1 MTTSKLPSGKWRT
14 RVYIDGKQISFT
26 ATTRAESVRLAT
38 QASNLRNCSRMSVM
52 SALRGYFEAKKGILS
67 PSTAREYARSIERD
81 FQDIG
86 HIRTDKLTRAILQKW
101 ISDYSVNHS
110 AKSTRNAYG
119 LLSAALDLMCDMR
132 FKVELPKIPPRS
144 YQIPSESDFKEA
156 IEQCDPEIKK
166 AVLLAGI
173 GTMRRGEIAALTY
186 GDIDGNVIHVHADKI
201 RSQSGYVVKNM
212 PKTSA
217 SDRYITYPSF
227 VIDALGHGK
236 RNEPVVKISPEHI
249 SRRWRVIRKR
259 CGLDGVRFHDLRH
272 YAASIAHSLGVPDK
286 IIQDRGGWSD
296 DRVMKAVYRN
306 TMKEYSDQYT
316 DMLNEHFETRLSHE
330 SNKKP
335 AKP

>member
-14 RVYIDGKQISFT
+14 RVYINGKQISFT
-26 ATTRAESVRLAT
+26 ASTKAESIRLAT
-38 QASNLRNCSRMSVM
+38 QASNRQSNARMTVNM
-52 SALRGYFEAKKGILS
+52 ALRGYFEAKKGILS
-67 PSTAREYARSIERD
+67 PSTAREYARSIDRD
-81 FQDIG
+81 YSAIG
-86 HIRTDKLTRAILQKW
+86 MMRIDKLTRAVIQKW
-101 ISDYSVNHS
+101 ISDYSVSHS

-119 LLSAALDLMCDMR
+119 LLSAALDLMCDLR

-144 YQIPSESDFKEA
+144 YQIPSESDFRQA
-156 IEQCDPEIKK
+156 IEQCDPEMKK

-186 GDIDGNVIHVHADKI
+186 GDIDGTVIHVHADKI
-201 RSQSGYVVKNM
+201 RSSDGYVIKSM

-217 SDRYITYPSF
+217 SDRYITYPQF
-227 VIDALGHGK
+227 VIDALGSGRK
-236 RNEPVVKISPEHI
+236 SDSVVRISPEHI

-306 TMKEYSDQYT
+306 TMKEYSDKFT
-316 DMLNEHFETRLSHE
+316 DMLNEHFEEQIKT
-330 SNKKP
+330 
-335 AKP
+335 

>member
-1 MTTSKLPSGKWRT
+1 
-14 RVYIDGKQISFT
+14 
-26 ATTRAESVRLAT
+26 
-38 QASNLRNCSRMSVM
+38 MSVNA
-52 SALRGYFEAKKGILS
+52 ALRGYYEAKKGILS

-81 FQDIG
+81 FEDIKFM
-86 HIRTDKLTRAILQKW
+86 RTDKLTRATVQKW
-101 ISDYSVNHS
+101 VSDYSVNHS

-119 LLSAALDLMCDMR
+119 LLSAALDLMCDLR

-144 YQIPSESDFKEA
+144 YQIPSESDFRQALE
-156 IEQCDPEIKK
+156 ECDSELKK

-201 RSQSGYVVKNM
+201 RSSDGYVIKSM

-227 VIDALGHGK
+227 VIEALGTGK
-236 RNEPVVKISPEHI
+236 KTEPVVNISPEHI

-286 IIQDRGGWSD
+286 VIQDRGGWSS

-306 TMKEYSDQYT
+306 TVKEYDDKFT
-316 DMLNEHFETRLSHE
+316 DMLNEHFEKEIRHR
-330 SNKKP
+330 
-335 AKP
+335 

>member
-26 ATTRAESVRLAT
+26 ASTKAESIRLAT
-38 QASNLRNCSRMSVM
+38 QATNNRQYVRMSV
-52 SALRGYFEAKKGILS
+52 SAALRGYYEAKKGILS

-81 FQDIG
+81 FEDIKFM
-86 HIRTDKLTRAILQKW
+86 RTDKLTRATVQKW
-101 ISDYSVNHS
+101 VSDYSVNHS

-119 LLSAALDLMCDMR
+119 LLSAALDLMCDLR

-201 RSQSGYVVKNM
+201 RSDSGYVVKNT

-227 VIDALGHGK
+227 VIEALGTGK
-236 RNEPVVKISPEHI
+236 KTEPVVNISPEHI

-286 IIQDRGGWSD
+286 VIQDRGGWSS

-306 TMKEYSDQYT
+306 TVKEYDDKFT
-316 DMLNEHFETRLSHE
+316 DMLNEHFEKEIRHR
-330 SNKKP
+330 
-335 AKP
+335 

>member
-14 RVYIDGKQISFT
+14 RVYVNGKQISFT
-26 ATTRAESVRLAT
+26 ASTKAESVRLAT
-38 QASNLRNCSRMSVM
+38 QASNRQNNVRMTVNT
-52 SALRGYFEAKKGILS
+52 ALRGYYEAKKGILS

-81 FQDIG
+81 FTDIG
-86 HIRTDKLTRAILQKW
+86 FMRTDKLTRAVIQKW

-119 LLSAALDLMCDMR
+119 LLSAALDLMCDLR

-156 IEQCDPEIKK
+156 IAECDDEMRK

-201 RSQSGYVVKNM
+201 RSQSGYVVKDM

-227 VIDALGHGK
+227 VIEALGSGRK
-236 RNEPVVKISPEHI
+236 MDPVVRISPEHI

-316 DMLNEHFETRLSHE
+316 DMLNEHFESQIKNR
-330 SNKKP
+330 P
-335 AKP
+335 

>member
-1 MTTSKLPSGKWRT
+1 MTTNRLPSGKWRT

-26 ATTRAESVRLAT
+26 ASTKAESIRLAT
-38 QASNLRNCSRMSVM
+38 QATNNRQYVRMSV
-52 SALRGYFEAKKGILS
+52 SAALRGYYEAKKGILS

-81 FQDIG
+81 FEDIKFM
-86 HIRTDKLTRAILQKW
+86 RTDKLTRATVQKW
-101 ISDYSVNHS
+101 VSDYSVNHS

-119 LLSAALDLMCDMR
+119 LLSAALDLMCDIR

-144 YQIPSESDFKEA
+144 YQIPSESDFKQA
-156 IEQCDPEIKK
+156 IDECDPEIKK

-201 RSQSGYVVKNM
+201 RSDSGYVVKNM

-227 VIDALGHGK
+227 VIEALGTGRK
-236 RNEPVVKISPEHI
+236 TDPVVNISPEHI

-316 DMLNEHFETRLSHE
+316 DMLNEHFETQIRHE
-330 SNKKP
+330 TNKKP

>member
-26 ATTRAESVRLAT
+26 ASTKAESVRLAT
-38 QASNLRNCSRMSVM
+38 QATNNRQYVRMSVNA
-52 SALRGYFEAKKGILS
+52 ALRGYYEAKKGILS

-81 FQDIG
+81 FEDIKFM
-86 HIRTDKLTRAILQKW
+86 RTDKLTRATVQKW
-101 ISDYSVNHS
+101 VSDYSVNHS

-119 LLSAALDLMCDMR
+119 LLSAALDLMCDIR

-144 YQIPSESDFKEA
+144 YQIPSESDFRQALE
-156 IEQCDPEIKK
+156 ECDSELKK

-201 RSQSGYVVKNM
+201 RSDSGYVVKNM

-227 VIDALGHGK
+227 VIEALGTGRK
-236 RNEPVVKISPEHI
+236 TDPVVNISPEHI

-286 IIQDRGGWSD
+286 VIQDRGGWSS

-306 TMKEYSDQYT
+306 TVKEYDDKFT
-316 DMLNEHFETRLSHE
+316 DMLNEHFEKEIRHR
-330 SNKKP
+330 
-335 AKP
+335 

>member
-38 QASNLRNCSRMSVM
+38 QASNLRNCSRMTINA
-52 SALRGYFEAKKGILS
+52 ALRGYYEAKKGILS

-86 HIRTDKLTRAILQKW
+86 HIRTDKLTRATLQRW
-101 ISDYSVNHS
+101 VSDYSVNHS

-119 LLSAALDLMCDMR
+119 LLSAALDLMCDLR

-144 YQIPSESDFKEA
+144 YQIPSESDFKQA
-156 IEQCDPEIKK
+156 IDECDPEIKK

-306 TMKEYSDQYT
+306 TMKEYSDKFT
-316 DMLNEHFETRLSHE
+316 DMLNEHFETQIRHE
-330 SNKKP
+330 TNKKP